1 MKYTLLELVQV
12 GLSSINGDDVTSI
25 NDTPESSQVV
35 KIVKAVYNDI
45 VVKADLP
52 EHKSLYQLVETSAS
66 SPTIMTVPTAVNSL
80 DWVKYNWETSDDT
93 DDKFKKIE
101 FVPLPDFLG
110 MMHQIDESDTTD
122 FGTFNYTIGTYSV
135 KFFYNKLKSPTW
147 YTTYDDG
154 TVVFDSVD
162 TGVETYLRATK
173 SLGYGTTEPTWTE
186 TDGFTPSLDTPQF
199 ALLVNEVKAMCW
211 AELRQTQHQKAE
223 VNARRGWVRVQS
235 TKERVKGNSAYSL
248 IKGYGRK

>member
-1 MKYTLLELVQV
+1 MAYTLLQLVQL
-12 GLSSINGDDVTSI
+12 GLSSINGDEITSI

-35 KIVKAVYNDI
+35 KITKTVYNDI
-45 VVKADLP
+45 VTRADLP

-93 DDKFKKIE
+93 DDKFKDIT
-101 FVPLPDFLG
+101 FVPLHEFLG
-110 MMHQIDESDTTD
+110 MMHQIDESETAS
-122 FGTFNYTIGTYSV
+122 FGTFNYTVGSYSV
-135 KFFYNKLKSPTW
+135 KFFYSKLKSPTW

-154 TVVFDSVD
+154 TIVFDSVD

-173 SLGYGTTEPTWTE
+173 SLGFGLMEPTFTE
-186 TDGFTPSLDTPQF
+186 SDGFTPDLDQVQE
-199 ALLVNEVKAMCW
+199 ALLVNEMKAMCW

-223 VNARRGWVRVQS
+223 VNAKRGWVKLQVN
-235 TKERVKGNSAYSL
+235 KERVKGNTAYSL
-248 IKGYGRK
+248 VKGYGRK